1 MLAPTHEMIVAGA
14 REVERIRPWSP
25 PAEVLA
31 ESVWFVMDETRTK
44 WEQLRTQNISPGDA

>member
-31 ESVWFVMDETRTK
+31 ESVWIAMHETRTK
-44 WEQLRTQNISPGDA
+44 WEQLRTQNISSPED